1 MQQRGEGEVVRLLG
15 GSEMYGRQTEK
26 ARTCVVHP
34 RAGGGGGGRA
44 GGNGGGGD
52 RRRRRGGGGG
62 DWRGRGGGGGGDR
75 IVCGGG
81 GAAETRR
88 RDEKMRRRVICDFIS
103 VTRDTERCGHVV
115 AVILNLFVWREKE
128 ALCLLSLLYY

>member
-1 MQQRGEGEVVRLLG
+1 MRLLG

-34 RAGGGGGGRA
+34 RAGGGGGGRD

-52 RRRRRGGGGG
+52 RKRRRGGGGG

-88 RDEKMRRRVICDFIS
+88 RDETMSRRVTCDFIS
-103 VTRDTERCGHVV
+103 VTRDTERCGGGYIEFVCLAGERGFVSAQFVV
-115 AVILNLFVWREKE
+115 LSRE
-128 ALCLLSLLYY
+128 ARYPTVS